1 MKALIYI
8 STVALSFSVVVACSS
23 ENKLKDRSDARD
35 MFCHITALTKSYISK
50 VEAAQ
55 DSAAWAAVCLEFEDS
70 LDKVNF
76 RYPADTDL
84 LLSEGQNDTICN
96 LMQTY
101 VKVRDERLKT
111 LMSPVAVPT
120 DSLSESAPTKTSGLM

>member
-1 MKALIYI
+1 
-8 STVALSFSVVVACSS
+8 
-23 ENKLKDRSDARD
+23 
-35 MFCHITALTKSYISK
+35 MFRHITALTKSYISK

-84 LLSEGQNDTICN
+84 LLSEGQNDTIGN
-96 LMQTY
+96 LMQAY
-101 VKVRDERLKT
+101 VKARDGRLKT
-111 LMSPVAVPT
+111 LMTPAPLPE
-120 DSLSESAPTKTSGLM
+120 DSLAESSKI